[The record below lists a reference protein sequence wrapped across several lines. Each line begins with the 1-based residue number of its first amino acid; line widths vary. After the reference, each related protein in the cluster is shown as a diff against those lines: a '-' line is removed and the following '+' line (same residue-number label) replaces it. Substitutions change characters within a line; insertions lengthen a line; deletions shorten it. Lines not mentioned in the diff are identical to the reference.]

1 VYSGKRFSL
10 NEGEDTM
17 TLMMSLNTL
26 LRKQVSAWH
35 SQERWRTDEN
45 YLGFLNDAEYYD
57 GSSMVRAYRPKHVPS
72 FLEQEGIS
80 PKFNV
85 DVYCGAIQRYI
96 AGEHGYVE
104 MWHEAMS
111 ARSY

>member
-1 VYSGKRFSL
+1 
-10 NEGEDTM
+10 M

-57 GSSMVRAYRPKHVPS
+57 GSSMMRACRPKYVKTL
-72 FLEQEGIS
+72 LEQEGIP
-80 PKFNV
+80 PKFDV
-85 DVYCGAIQRYI
+85 DVYCKAIQKYI
-96 AGEHGYVE
+96 DGEHGYVE
-104 MWHEAMS
+104 MWHAAMS

>member
-1 VYSGKRFSL
+1 
-10 NEGEDTM
+10 M
-17 TLMMSLNTL
+17 TLALPLSAL

-35 SQERWRTDEN
+35 KEERWRTDEN

-57 GSSMVRAYRPKHVPS
+57 GSSMLRACRPKYVKTL
-72 FLEQEGIS
+72 LEQEGIP
-80 PKFNV
+80 PKFDV
-85 DVYCGAIQRYI
+85 DVYCKAIQKYI
-96 AGEHGYVE
+96 DGEHGYVE